1 MPDEA
6 AAHIVKESP
15 IRTSSGW
22 GSLNI
27 KKKNFWADEIF
38 KNLSFV
44 ANK

>member
-1 MPDEA
+1 MKQQRNSKREPHPDF
-6 AAHIVKESP
+6 
-15 IRTSSGW
+15 IRMG
-22 GSLNI
+22 LFINY

>member
-1 MPDEA
+1 MKQQGNSKREPHPDF
-6 AAHIVKESP
+6 
-15 IRTSSGW
+15 IRMG
-22 GSLNI
+22 LNI